1 MPLSKSTMSIIG
13 SNVRRERM
21 LRNMSIEELSEIL
34 QLSTAFIGLIE
45 RGHRGAKLYN
55 LLRIADIFGITVNDL
70 VYSKSTD
77 VLEVREGNENNE
89 DALKQQKKDAIVSLV
104 YDFSAEELQFLVST
118 IKAMRALKRS
128 ENKDE
133 EGFDIDD
140 DDDDNE
146 PVNY

>member
-1 MPLSKSTMSIIG
+1 
-13 SNVRRERM
+13 
-21 LRNMSIEELSEIL
+21 MSIEELSEIL

>member
-1 MPLSKSTMSIIG
+1 MPLSKNAMSIIG

-70 VYSKSTD
+70 VYSKSSD
-77 VLEVREGNENNE
+77 MLEVREDNGNSEE
-89 DALKQQKKDAIVSLV
+89 VLKQQKKDAIVSLV
-104 YDFSAEELQFLVST
+104 YDFNPEELQFVIST
-118 IKAMRALKRS
+118 IKAMRTLKRS
-128 ENKDE
+128 ENKSA
-133 EGFDIDD
+133 EGFDMDEED
-140 DDDDNE
+140 GS
-146 PVNY
+146 PVEY